1 MINTNTDKPTQ
12 KPTATIS
19 ESSIYLKK
27 SELPQNVSS
36 FKNDAGYI
44 SSSALSTWLKE
55 HAYISKTEIT
65 SLINKANLVVVD
77 TVNKSA
83 DSEAINRLNQE
94 IKGIK
99 GEIGAIKDILE
110 NINSTYVSTE
120 RIKSLATKTDIS
132 NLSDEIDE
140 ISTSLSNI
148 DLSNIAT
155 KDEIPI
161 LDGYAKEDW
170 VRRQG
175 YLKTHQS
182 LVGYAKKSDLPTDY
196 IKESDLS
203 EYVKVSEISSTLN
216 DYAKKSSL
224 SEYVKTSTF
233 NNKLNSLATK
243 TDINGYAT
251 QEWVNEQGFLTE
263 SQDLSGFATKTEL
276 KDYVKLTSLNNY
288 AKKSEIPD
296 VSEFV
301 KKDEI
306 LLDDYASK
314 KWVMS
319 QNYLKVHQSLA
330 AYAKKSDIP
339 TLNGYATQEWV
350 NEQGFLTESQD
361 LSGFATKTEL
371 KDYVKT
377 TSLSNTLNNYAKK
390 NTVYTK
396 DESDFKFLSKIDAS
410 DIYLTKT
417 SADNQFASKEMVK
430 REYLRIED
438 YRGLK
443 AAIVINDEY
452 KDKSLKDLKGDLNGL
467 INGFY
472 IVNYTDVVIV
482 KDHTIA
488 NIFKDGAPQAVIK
501 WKEE

>member
-83 DSEAINRLNQE
+83 DSDAINRLNLIEKE
-94 IKGIK
+94 IV
-99 GEIGAIKDILE
+99 EIKDIL
-110 NINSTYVSTE
+110 NKISNTYVSTE
-120 RIKSLATKTDIS
+120 SINSLATKTDIAK
-132 NLSDEIDE
+132 LSDEIDE

-196 IKESDLS
+196 VKESDLS

-216 DYAKKSSL
+216 DYVKKSSL

-233 NNKLNSLATK
+233 NSKLNSLVK
-243 TDINGYAT
+243 KSDIEGYAT
-251 QEWVNEQGFLTE
+251 QKWVNEQGFLTKN
-263 SQDLSGFATKTEL
+263 QDLSEFATKTDL
-276 KDYVKLTSLNNY
+276 KDYVKIKSLNN
-288 AKKSEIPD
+288 
-296 VSEFV
+296 
-301 KKDEI
+301 
-306 LLDDYASK
+306 
-314 KWVMS
+314 
-319 QNYLKVHQSLA
+319 
-330 AYAKKSDIP
+330 
-339 TLNGYATQEWV
+339 TLNGYV
-350 NEQGFLTESQD
+350 
-361 LSGFATKTEL
+361 
-371 KDYVKT
+371 
-377 TSLSNTLNNYAKK
+377 KK
-390 NTVYTK
+390 NSVYTQN
-396 DESDFKFLSKIDAS
+396 ESDSKFLSKIDAS

-417 SADNQFASKEMVK
+417 SADVQFASKEMVES
-430 REYLRIED
+430 EYLRIED

-443 AAIVINDEY
+443 STIVINDDY
-452 KDKSLKDLKGDLNGL
+452 KEKSLEVLKGDLNKL

-472 IVNYTDVVIV
+472 IVNHTDVVIV
-482 KDHTIA
+482 KDHDVA
-488 NIFKDGAPQAVIK
+488 NIFKDGTPQTVIK

>member
-1 MINTNTDKPTQ
+1 MINTNIDKPTQ
-12 KPTATIS
+12 KSTATIS
-19 ESSIYLKK
+19 ESNIYLKK

-36 FKNDAGYI
+36 FKNDVGYI

-83 DSEAINRLNQE
+83 DSEAINRLNQQ
-94 IKGIK
+94 IKVIK
-99 GEIGAIKDILE
+99 GEIGEIKDILE

-132 NLSDEIDE
+132 NLSDEINE

-203 EYVKVSEISSTLN
+203 EYVKASEISSTLN

-243 TDINGYAT
+243 ADI
-251 QEWVNEQGFLTE
+251 
-263 SQDLSGFATKTEL
+263 
-276 KDYVKLTSLNNY
+276 
-288 AKKSEIPD
+288 
-296 VSEFV
+296 
-301 KKDEI
+301 
-306 LLDDYASK
+306 
-314 KWVMS
+314 
-319 QNYLKVHQSLA
+319 
-330 AYAKKSDIP
+330 
-339 TLNGYATQEWV
+339 NGYATQEWV

-377 TSLSNTLNNYAKK
+377 TSLSNTLNNYTKK
-390 NTVYTK
+390 STVYTK
-396 DESDFKFLSKIDAS
+396 NESDSKFLSKIDAS

-417 SADNQFASKEMVK
+417 SADDQFASKQMVE
-430 REYLRIED
+430 REYLKIED

-443 AAIVINDEY
+443 STIVINDEY
-452 KDKSLKDLKGDLNGL
+452 KDKSLETLKGNLNKL
-467 INGFY
+467 MNGFY
-472 IVNYTDVVIV
+472 IVNNDDIVVV
-482 KDHTIA
+482 KDHNVV
-488 NIFKDGAPQAVIK
+488 NIFKDGAPQAIIE

>member
-44 SSSALSTWLKE
+44 SSSALSAWLKE
-55 HAYISKTEIT
+55 HSYISKTEIT

-83 DSEAINRLNQE
+83 DSDAINRLKLIIEGEIAE
-94 IKGIK
+94 IKT
-99 GEIGAIKDILE
+99 ILE
-110 NINSTYVSTE
+110 NINKTYVSTE

-203 EYVKVSEISSTLN
+203 EYVKASEISSTLN
-216 DYAKKSSL
+216 DYVKKSSL

-233 NNKLNSLATK
+233 NSKLNSLAK
-243 TDINGYAT
+243 KSDIEGYAT
-251 QEWVNEQGFLTE
+251 QKWVNEQGFLTKN
-263 SQDLSGFATKTEL
+263 QDLSEFATKTDL
-276 KDYVKLTSLNNY
+276 KDYVKIKSLNN
-288 AKKSEIPD
+288 
-296 VSEFV
+296 
-301 KKDEI
+301 
-306 LLDDYASK
+306 
-314 KWVMS
+314 
-319 QNYLKVHQSLA
+319 
-330 AYAKKSDIP
+330 
-339 TLNGYATQEWV
+339 TLNGYV
-350 NEQGFLTESQD
+350 
-361 LSGFATKTEL
+361 
-371 KDYVKT
+371 
-377 TSLSNTLNNYAKK
+377 KK
-390 NTVYTK
+390 NSVYTQN
-396 DESDFKFLSKIDAS
+396 ESDSKFLSKIDAS
-410 DIYLTKT
+410 DIYLTQT
-417 SADNQFASKEMVK
+417 FADVKFASREMVEK
-430 REYLRIED
+430 EYLKIED

-443 AAIVINDEY
+443 STIVINDDY
-452 KDKSLKDLKGDLNGL
+452 KEKSLEVLKGDLNKL

-472 IVNYTDVVIV
+472 IVNHTDVVIV
-482 KDHTIA
+482 KDHDVA
-488 NIFKDGAPQAVIK
+488 NIFKDGTPQTVIK

>member
-1 MINTNTDKPTQ
+1 MINTNIDKPTQ
-12 KPTATIS
+12 KSTATIS

-36 FKNDAGYI
+36 FKNDVGYI
-44 SSSALSTWLKE
+44 SSSALGAWLKE
-55 HAYISKTEIT
+55 HAYISKMEIM

-94 IKGIK
+94 IKDIK

-120 RIKSLATKTDIS
+120 RIKNLATKTDIS

-182 LVGYAKKSDLPTDY
+182 LVGYAKKSDLPADY
-196 IKESDLS
+196 VKESDLS
-203 EYVKVSEISSTLN
+203 EYVKVSAISSTLN
-216 DYAKKSSL
+216 EYAKKSSL

-233 NNKLNSLATK
+233 NNKLNSLVTK
-243 TDINGYAT
+243 ADINGYAT
-251 QEWVNEQGFLTE
+251 REWVNEQGFLTE
-263 SQDLSGFATKTEL
+263 SQDLSEFATKTDL
-276 KDYVKLTSLNNY
+276 KDYVKITSLNN
-288 AKKSEIPD
+288 
-296 VSEFV
+296 
-301 KKDEI
+301 
-306 LLDDYASK
+306 
-314 KWVMS
+314 
-319 QNYLKVHQSLA
+319 
-330 AYAKKSDIP
+330 
-339 TLNGYATQEWV
+339 TLNGYA
-350 NEQGFLTESQD
+350 
-361 LSGFATKTEL
+361 
-371 KDYVKT
+371 
-377 TSLSNTLNNYAKK
+377 KK
-390 NTVYTK
+390 NSVYTQN
-396 DESDFKFLSKIDAS
+396 ESDLKFLSKIDAS

-417 SADNQFASKEMVK
+417 SADDQFASKQMVE

-443 AAIVINDEY
+443 DATVINDEY

-467 INGFY
+467 LNGFY
-472 IVNYTDVVIV
+472 IVNHDDIVVV
-482 KDHTIA
+482 KDH
-488 NIFKDGAPQAVIK
+488 NVVNLFQDGTPHAVIE

>member
-1 MINTNTDKPTQ
+1 MINTNIDKPTQ
-12 KPTATIS
+12 KSTAIIS

-36 FKNDAGYI
+36 FKNDVGYI
-44 SSSALSTWLKE
+44 SSSALGTWLKE
-55 HAYISKTEIT
+55 HAYISKTEIM

-94 IKGIK
+94 ITRIK

-155 KDEIPI
+155 KDEIPL

-196 IKESDLS
+196 VKESDLS
-203 EYVKVSEISSTLN
+203 EYVKVSAISSTLN

-233 NNKLNSLATK
+233 NNKLNSLVTK
-243 TDINGYAT
+243 ADINGYAT

-263 SQDLSGFATKTEL
+263 SQDLSEFATKTEL
-276 KDYVKLTSLNNY
+276 KDY
-288 AKKSEIPD
+288 I
-296 VSEFV
+296 
-301 KKDEI
+301 
-306 LLDDYASK
+306 
-314 KWVMS
+314 
-319 QNYLKVHQSLA
+319 
-330 AYAKKSDIP
+330 
-339 TLNGYATQEWV
+339 
-350 NEQGFLTESQD
+350 
-361 LSGFATKTEL
+361 
-371 KDYVKT
+371 KT

-390 NTVYTK
+390 STVYTK
-396 DESDFKFLSKIDAS
+396 NESDSKFLSKIDAS

-417 SADNQFASKEMVK
+417 SADVQFASKEMVE